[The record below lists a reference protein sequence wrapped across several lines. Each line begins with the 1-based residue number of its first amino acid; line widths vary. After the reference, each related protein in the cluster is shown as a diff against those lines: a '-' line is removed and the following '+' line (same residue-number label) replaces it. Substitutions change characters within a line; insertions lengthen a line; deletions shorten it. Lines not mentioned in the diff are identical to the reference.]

1 MSTSK
6 REEVKAQRMRR
17 KRQQRM
23 NMFMIVG
30 GIVLIL
36 VALFISPYIVNAMRP
51 VGTITPITEVDRPY
65 EDGRAIGN
73 ADAPVMVEVFTDFQC
88 PSCKQYS
95 ETIEM
100 ALINSEYIANGQVY
114 YIFRQFPFID
124 RYSITKESHQAANAS
139 MCANEQ
145 GRFWDYHDILF
156 ANWNGENDGA
166 FNDKRLVAFAETL
179 DLNMDQ
185 FNACFKDN
193 TYEAEITA
201 DYDLGLGYGVS
212 GTPTIFVNGQVV
224 RPGYVPT
231 YEELAQEIDAALA
244 AGG

>member
-1 MSTSK
+1 MSISK
-6 REEVKAQRMRR
+6 REEIKAQRLRR

-23 NMFMIVG
+23 NMFLIIG
-30 GIVLIL
+30 GTVLIL
-36 VALFISPYIVNAMRP
+36 AALFISPYIVNAMRP
-51 VGTITPITEVDRPY
+51 VGAINQITEVARPY
-65 EDGRAIGN
+65 QDGRAIGN
-73 ADAPVMVEVFTDFQC
+73 ANAPVVIEVFTDFQC

-100 ALINSEYIANGQVY
+100 SLINSEYVANGQVY

-124 RYSITKESHQAANAS
+124 RSSITKESHQAANAS

-145 GRFWDYHDILF
+145 GEFWSYHDMLF

-179 DLNMDQ
+179 GLNMDQ

-193 TYEAEITA
+193 AYEAEITS

-231 YEELAQEIDAALA
+231 YEELVQEIDAALA
-244 AGG
+244 EGG

>member
-1 MSTSK
+1 
-6 REEVKAQRMRR
+6 
-17 KRQQRM
+17 
-23 NMFMIVG
+23 MFLIIG

-36 VALFISPYIVNAMRP
+36 AALFISPYIVNAMRP
-51 VGTITPITEVDRPY
+51 VGAINQITEVARPY

-73 ADAPVMVEVFTDFQC
+73 ANAPVVVEVFTDFQC

-100 ALINSEYIANGQVY
+100 SLINSEYVANGQVY

-124 RYSITKESHQAANAS
+124 RSSITKESHQAANAS

-145 GRFWDYHDILF
+145 GEFWSYHDMLF

-179 DLNMDQ
+179 GLNMDQ

-193 TYEAEITA
+193 TYEAEITS

-231 YEELAQEIDAALA
+231 YEQLVQEIDAALA
-244 AGG
+244 EDG